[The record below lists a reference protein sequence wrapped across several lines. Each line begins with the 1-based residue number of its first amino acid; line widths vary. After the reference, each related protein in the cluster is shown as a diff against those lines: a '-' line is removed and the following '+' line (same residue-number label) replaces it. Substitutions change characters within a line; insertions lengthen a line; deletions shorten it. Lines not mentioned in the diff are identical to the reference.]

1 MQMRD
6 DWHKTLKDDDSTLA
20 LILKSTKVWQP
31 RPFIAIHRG
40 SLAPS
45 VTLPSKRTAAATG
58 SCVPRSLCVCA
69 TVLVTLLVSLR
80 ALLPVWA
87 PNQALRGQCSYFQ
100 VDLNHT
106 VED

>member
-1 MQMRD
+1 
-6 DWHKTLKDDDSTLA
+6 
-20 LILKSTKVWQP
+20 
-31 RPFIAIHRG
+31 
-40 SLAPS
+40 
-45 VTLPSKRTAAATG
+45 
-58 SCVPRSLCVCA
+58 VPRSLCVCA